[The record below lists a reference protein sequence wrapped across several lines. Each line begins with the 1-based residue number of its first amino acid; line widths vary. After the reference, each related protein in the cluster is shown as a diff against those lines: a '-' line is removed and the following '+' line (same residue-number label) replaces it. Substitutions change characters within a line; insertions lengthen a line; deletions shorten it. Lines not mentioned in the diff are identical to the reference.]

1 MGTNFRGSGC
11 CGNHGNFGNFGQQK
25 SSDNCV
31 CRVLRQLVPERAE
44 ACTTGCFPNN
54 VNNELTPFLLTNT
67 AGTLH
72 FAFGNIG
79 AGPGTDP
86 GDCFVTPFF
95 AVVSVDNNCCAVL
108 ELLQPNVDLL
118 AGAGAICCLP
128 INAVCTVTDLTR
140 TGICVNVDLR
150 CFCQVNCL
158 DPSLVVNNGINGLA
172 ARRRQAGK

>member
-1 MGTNFRGSGC
+1 MMFVGMINGC
-11 CGNHGNFGNFGQQK
+11 CGNVGTLGQVK
-25 SSDNCV
+25 FTVNCV
-31 CRVLRQLVPERAE
+31 CKVLRQLIPKQKA
-44 ACTTGCFPNN
+44 ACTSGCFPNN
-54 VNNELTPFLLTNT
+54 GDDGVIPFVLTNT

-79 AGPGTDP
+79 GGSGTAP

-95 AVVSVDNNCCAVL
+95 TVVSVDNNCCAVL

-128 INAVCTVTDLTR
+128 INAVCNVTELTR
-140 TGICVNVDLR
+140 TGICVNVDLN

-158 DPSLVVNNGINGLA
+158 DPSLIINNGNIGIA
-172 ARRRQAGK
+172 ARRRQTGK

>member
-1 MGTNFRGSGC
+1 MGTTNFRSNGC
-11 CGNHGNFGNFGQQK
+11 CGSNVGFTSQRSN
-25 SSDNCV
+25 DNCV
-31 CRVLRQLVPERAE
+31 CKVLRQLVPQTAE
-44 ACTTGCFPNN
+44 TCTSGCFPSG
-54 VNNELTPFLLTNT
+54 VSNEVIPFILTNT

-79 AGPGTDP
+79 AGPGTAP

-128 INAVCTVTDLTR
+128 INAVCDVTVLTR
-140 TGICVNVDLR
+140 TGICVNVDLK

-158 DPSLVVNNGINGLA
+158 DPALIANNGA
-172 ARRRQAGK
+172 ARRRQLGR